1 MPRARNKKNFPL
13 RAAALAALAASPLV
27 AHAIAPTL
35 AATPDITELSLEQ
48 LTNVVV
54 TSVSRREERLVD
66 APASIFVITAED
78 IRRSGA
84 TSIPEALR
92 LAPNLQVA
100 RADNNQYAISA
111 RGYNNVLANKML
123 VLIDGRTVYTPL
135 FSGVFWEAQDTMIAD
150 IERIE
155 VISGPAA
162 TLWGANGVNGVI
174 NIRTFS
180 AARTQGAYVAGVAG
194 NRETGAEARYGA
206 RMDGGSWRMYAKY
219 FDRDNLDL
227 TTGAP
232 IRDESRRAATG
243 FRTDWESGVDV
254 STVQGD
260 AYWADIDQV
269 PAARRIS
276 GGNVLGRWQRA
287 LSGTSALTLQAYYD
301 RTNREHPLQFKEALD
316 TFDVELQHEWRPH
329 PDHRLVWGGGYRL
342 ARDRVDNSAQQAFVP
357 EDRNL
362 RWGNVF
368 AQDEIRLFQTLELT
382 VGAKLETNVYTGN
395 EWLPNVRLSWQPARD
410 HLVWAALSRA
420 VRAPSRIDRD
430 LFIPG
435 KPPFLLAANDTF
447 ASEVMRAAEIGYRAQ
462 VTSDLSFS
470 LTAFRM
476 EYPNLRGIDLSAA
489 GPVFANTIEGTTN
502 GVEGW
507 GSWRVAPWWRLIG
520 GFVWMD
526 EDRNVR
532 PGMRDLGGAASLG
545 NDPGNTAMIRSSWD
559 IGPKAELDLTV
570 RHSGSL
576 PQPPVPAYTVLDAR
590 VGWRFMPNLDASVV
604 VQNATD
610 RHYAEWG
617 APNNRAALDRNV
629 YLRIT
634 WKP

>member
-1 MPRARNKKNFPL
+1 MGSARIKKRLPRSIAALVATAPFAAHALAPSI
-13 RAAALAALAASPLV
+13 AAA
-27 AHAIAPTL
+27 
-35 AATPDITELSLEQ
+35 PDITELSLEQ

-135 FSGVFWEAQDTMIAD
+135 FSGVFWEAQDTLLAD

-174 NIRTFS
+174 NIRTYS
-180 AARTQGAYVAGVAG
+180 AAKTQGAYASAVAG
-194 NRETGAEARYGA
+194 NRETGAEARYGG
-206 RMDGGSWRMYAKY
+206 RFDDGSWRIYAKY
-219 FDRDNLDL
+219 FDRDHLNL
-227 TTGAP
+227 TTGPA

-243 FRTDWESGVDV
+243 FRTDWQRGIDT
-254 STVQGD
+254 STLQGD
-260 AYWADIDQV
+260 AYWGDIDQV
-269 PAARRIS
+269 PAARTIS
-276 GGNVLGRWQRA
+276 GGNLLGRWQHA
-287 LSGTSALTLQAYYD
+287 LSGGASVTLQAYYD

-316 TFDVELQHEWRPH
+316 TLDLELQHEWRPLA
-329 PDHRLVWGGGYRL
+329 DHRLVWGGGYRVS
-342 ARDRVDNSAQQAFVP
+342 RDRVDNSASQAFMP
-357 EDRNL
+357 EDRTL

-368 AQDEIRLFQTLELT
+368 AQDEIRLRDDLELT
-382 VGAKLETNVYTGN
+382 LGAKVETNIYTGS

-410 HLVWAALSRA
+410 HLVWGALSRA

-430 LFIPG
+430 LSIPG
-435 KPPFLLAANDTF
+435 APPFLLVANDTF
-447 ASEVMRAAEIGYRAQ
+447 ASEIMRSAEIGYRAQ
-462 VTSDLSFS
+462 VSSDLSFS
-470 LTAFRM
+470 LTAFRH
-476 EYPNLRGIDLSAA
+476 EYPNLRSLDLSPS
-489 GPVFANTIEGTTN
+489 GVVFANTIEGTTN

-507 GSWRVAPWWRLIG
+507 GSLRLTPYWRVVG
-520 GFVWMD
+520 GFVWMKVR
-526 EDRNVR
+526 RNVI
-532 PGMRDLGGAASLG
+532 PGMRDLGGMTSLG
-545 NDPGNTAMIRSSWD
+545 DDPDNTAMLRSSWD
-559 IGPKAELDLTV
+559 IGAKGELDLTL
-570 RHSGSL
+570 RHSGTL
-576 PQPPVPAYTVLDAR
+576 PGAPVPAYTVLDGR
-590 VGWRFMPNLDASVV
+590 FGWRFTPNFDASVV
-604 VQNATD
+604 VQNAAD
-610 RHYAEWG
+610 HHYAEWG
-617 APNNRAALDRNV
+617 APNNRAALDRNA
-629 YLRIT
+629 YLRVT

>member
-1 MPRARNKKNFPL
+1 MSRARNKKKSFGRAVAL
-13 RAAALAALAASPLV
+13 VAAALSPLAAHALAPS
-27 AHAIAPTL
+27 IA
-35 AATPDITELSLEQ
+35 AAPDITELSLEQ

-78 IRRSGA
+78 IRRSGV

-135 FSGVFWEAQDTMIAD
+135 FSGVFWEAQDTMVAD

-180 AARTQGAYVAGVAG
+180 ASHTQGAYVSGVAG
-194 NRETGAEARYGA
+194 NRETGVEARYGSRA
-206 RMDGGSWRMYAKY
+206 GDASWRMYAKY
-219 FDRDNLDL
+219 FDRDNLEL

-232 IRDESRRAATG
+232 IRDQSRRAATG
-243 FRTDWESGVDV
+243 FRSDWEQGPDV

-260 AYWADIDQV
+260 AYVGDIDQV
-269 PAARRIS
+269 PAARHIT
-276 GGNVLGRWQRA
+276 GGNVLGRWQHA
-287 LSGTSALTLQAYYD
+287 LAGGALLTLQAYYD
-301 RTNREHPLQFKEALD
+301 RTTRNHPLQFHEALD
-316 TFDVELQHEWRPH
+316 TLDIEGQHEWRPF
-329 PDHRLVWGGGYRL
+329 DGHRLVWGGGYRV
-342 ARDRVDNSAQQAFVP
+342 ARDRVDNSASQAFTP
-357 EDRNL
+357 ADRTL
-362 RWGNVF
+362 RWGNLF
-368 AQDEIRLFQTLELT
+368 AQDEIRLRDDLELT
-382 VGAKLETNVYTGN
+382 IGAKVETNVYTGS
-395 EWLPNVRLSWQPARD
+395 EWLPNVRLAWQPARD

-420 VRAPSRIDRD
+420 VRAPARIDRD
-430 LFIPG
+430 LNLPG
-435 KPPFLLAANDTF
+435 APPFLLAANDTF
-447 ASEVMRAAEIGYRAQ
+447 ASEVLRAAEIGYRAQ
-462 VTSDLSFS
+462 VSSDLSVS
-470 LTAFRM
+470 ITAFRH
-476 EYPNLRGIDLSAA
+476 EYPNLRSIDLSSA
-489 GPVFANTIEGTTN
+489 GPVFANTIEGTTH

-507 GSWRVAPWWRLIG
+507 GSVRLTPWWRLVG

-526 EDRNVR
+526 EDRNVIA
-532 PGMRDLGGAASLG
+532 GMRDLGGVASLG
-545 NDPGNTAMIRSSWD
+545 NDPGNTAMLRSSWD
-559 IGPKAELDLTV
+559 IGANGEVDLTV
-570 RHSGSL
+570 RHSGAL

-590 VGWRFMPNLDASVV
+590 FGWRLLPSLDASVV
-604 VQNATD
+604 VQNATN

-617 APNNRAALDRNV
+617 APANRAALDRNI